1 MDKRLRTYGGEIT
14 TEAFLKDEFRMN
26 MKEIERRLKSMQSQI
41 GTTSSSS
48 TSTTVFNS
56 GALTFVGIGS
66 TGSTSFLSS
75 HSYYNTFGQPYVA
88 GWTTLQTT
96 GDYLFEI
103 SAHGNGVSTTADAK
117 IFGYIGKNGSDLQ
130 QFTITNHSLQL
141 IGESPNGFWADKV
154 SLVAG
159 NTFNVRF
166 YSAGTFQGVSHFS
179 VKVTK
184 L

>member
-14 TEAFLKDEFRMN
+14 AEDFLKDEFRMN
-26 MKEIERRLKSMQSQI
+26 MKEIERRLKAVQSQI
-41 GTTSSSS
+41 GTTSTS
-48 TSTTVFNS
+48 STTVFNS
-56 GALTFVGIGS
+56 GALVFVGTGS
-66 TGSTSFLSS
+66 TGSTSFVGS
-75 HSYYNTFGQPYVA
+75 HSYYNTFGQPYAA
-88 GWTTLQTT
+88 GWTTAQTT
-96 GDYLFEI
+96 GDYLVEI
-103 SAHGNGVSTTADAK
+103 SAQGNGVNTANDAK

-130 QFTITNHSLQL
+130 QFTISNHSLPI
-141 IGESPNGFWADKV
+141 IGEAPNGFWIGKV

-166 YSAGTFQGVSHFS
+166 YSAGTFQGVSYFC

>member
-14 TEAFLKDEFRMN
+14 AEDFLKDEFRMN
-26 MKEIERRLKSMQSQI
+26 MKEIERRLKAVQSQI
-41 GTTSSSS
+41 GTTSTS
-48 TSTTVFNS
+48 STTVFNS
-56 GALTFVGIGS
+56 GALVFVGTGS
-66 TGSTSFLSS
+66 TGSTSYVGS
-75 HSYYNTFGQPYVA
+75 HSYYNTFGQPYAA
-88 GWTTLQTT
+88 GWTTVQTT
-96 GDYLFEI
+96 GDYLVEI
-103 SAHGNGVSTTADAK
+103 SANGNGVSAVNDAK

-130 QFTITNHSLQL
+130 QFTIMNHSLNL
-141 IGESPNGFWADKV
+141 IGEAPNGFWADKV

-166 YSAGTFQGVSHFS
+166 YSAGTFQGVSHFC